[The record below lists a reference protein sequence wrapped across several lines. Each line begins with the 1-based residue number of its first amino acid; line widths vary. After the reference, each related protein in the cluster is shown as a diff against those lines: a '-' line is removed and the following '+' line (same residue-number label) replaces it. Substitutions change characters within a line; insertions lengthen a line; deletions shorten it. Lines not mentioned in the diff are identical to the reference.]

1 MGQFKKVTAYQSI
14 QHLHEE
20 KGYPVQQLCAR
31 LHITRSAYYRW
42 LRQPQSEQEQAN
54 QQLVVTIC
62 KIHEDHPE
70 MGYRR
75 IKDELKRTYNVN
87 VNDKRVLRLC
97 RYKQIQS
104 TIKHPANCITRRAN
118 NPSHTAENV
127 LNRKFKAEKPNQ
139 KWVTDVSEF
148 KYYLG
153 LEVHKLYLSA
163 ILDLYDRRIV
173 SYVLRDANDLN
184 LVFDTFDEAV
194 KREPE
199 AHPIF
204 HSDRGF
210 QYTHINF
217 YKRLEK
223 AKMTQSMSRVGKC
236 IDNGPMEGFWGIL
249 KREKYYG
256 HKFTSREEL
265 VAMITQYIHYYN
277 NGRYQRKLHVMT
289 PMEFHRHYDEAA

>member
-1 MGQFKKVTAYQSI
+1 M

-20 KGYPVQQLCAR
+20 KGYPIQQMCDKLQV
-31 LHITRSAYYRW
+31 TRSAYYRW
-42 LRQPQSEQEQAN
+42 LKLPKSAQEETN
-54 QQLVVTIC
+54 LQLVVTIR
-62 KIHEDHPE
+62 KIHDDHPE

-75 IKDELKRTYNVN
+75 IKDELKRTYKVII
-87 VNDKRVLRLC
+87 NDKHILRLC
-97 RYKQIQS
+97 RHEQIQS

-118 NPSHTAENV
+118 HPYYTAKNV
-127 LNRKFKAEKPNQ
+127 LNRKFKAKKPNQ

-153 LEVHKLYLSA
+153 EKVHKLYLSA

-173 SYVLRDANDLN
+173 SYVLRDSNDLN
-184 LVFDTFDEAV
+184 LVFDTFDEAI
-194 KREPE
+194 KTEPN

-217 YKRLEK
+217 YKRLK
-223 AKMTQSMSRVGKC
+223 NAKMTQSMSRVGKC

-249 KREKYYG
+249 KREKYYN

-265 VAMITQYIHYYN
+265 VDMITQYINYYN

-289 PMEFHRHYDEAA
+289 PMEFHQHYYEAA

>member
-1 MGQFKKVTAYQSI
+1 M
-14 QHLHEE
+14 
-20 KGYPVQQLCAR
+20 CNR
-31 LHITRSAYYRW
+31 LQVTRSAYYRW
-42 LRQPQSEQEQAN
+42 LKLPKSVQEQAN
-54 QQLVVTIC
+54 QQLVVTIR

-75 IKDELKRTYNVN
+75 IKDELKRTYEVT

-97 RYKQIQS
+97 RYGQIQS
-104 TIKHPANCITRRAN
+104 TIKHPANCITRRAST
-118 NPSHTAENV
+118 PYHTAKNF

-153 LEVHKLYLSA
+153 VEVHKLYLSA

-173 SYVLRDANDLN
+173 SYVLRDSNDLN
-184 LVFDTFDEAV
+184 LVFDTFDEAI
-194 KREPE
+194 KWEPE

-217 YKRLEK
+217 YKRLKE

-265 VAMITQYIHYYN
+265 VTMITQYIYYYN

-289 PMEFHRHYDEAA
+289 PMEFHQQYYEAA